1 MNHRYEKHFMNVSP
15 RLDENGIGSVIYVVQ
30 KREKDIMASPM
41 YEGFKLRPRLVE
53 VGL

>member
-1 MNHRYEKHFMNVSP
+1 MNHRYEKHFMN
-15 RLDENGIGSVIYVVQ
+15 DENGIGSVIYIVQ
-30 KREKDIMASPM
+30 KRAKDIMASSM